1 MVGPEKGPAMTVLL
15 SNSGFHKACAFVEG
29 EGRALDAALLRY
41 NLGTGAAE
49 AVLTALAA
57 YQNPDGGFGHGLEP
71 DMASPASSALATSVG
86 LRLLR
91 SIDADG
97 GQPMVAGALAWLEKT
112 FDWNAG
118 VWPIITAAVDE
129 APHAPWWAWSK
140 DLAENWNGFRFNPSA
155 ELLGYLYAYRPSA
168 SAKLLS
174 AAEAR
179 MRRTIA
185 DTDVIEGAY
194 DLKCAARLAETPGV
208 PDDLRQPL
216 SELVIRSAVAH
227 DPDDEHF
234 PALELAPTPKSLL
247 AAPLAE
253 RMAPAADALIAA
265 QEEDGGWLFFWDWS
279 FVDATAWA
287 KAKRD
292 WRGSLT
298 RDTIEALRAWGRV
311 EGA

>member
-1 MVGPEKGPAMTVLL
+1 
-15 SNSGFHKACAFVEG
+15 
-29 EGRALDAALLRY
+29 
-41 NLGTGAAE
+41 
-49 AVLTALAA
+49 
-57 YQNPDGGFGHGLEP
+57 
-71 DMASPASSALATSVG
+71 
-86 LRLLR
+86 
-91 SIDADG
+91 
-97 GQPMVAGALAWLEKT
+97 
-112 FDWNAG
+112 
-118 VWPIITAAVDE
+118 
-129 APHAPWWAWSK
+129 
-140 DLAENWNGFRFNPSA
+140 
-155 ELLGYLYAYRPSA
+155 
-168 SAKLLS
+168 
-174 AAEAR
+174 

-253 RMAPAADALIAA
+253 RIAPAADALIAA

-292 WRGSLT
+292 WRGWLT
-298 RDTIEALRAWGRV
+298 REAIEALRAWGRV

>member
-1 MVGPEKGPAMTVLL
+1 MVA
-15 SNSGFHKACAFVEG
+15 SISSDRFHKACAFVEE

-41 NLGTGAAE
+41 DLGTGPAE
-49 AVLTALAA
+49 AVLTSLAA

-71 DMASPASSALATSVG
+71 DMASPASSALATSVA

-91 SIDADG
+91 QIDAGG
-97 GQPMVAGALAWLEKT
+97 GQPMVAAALSWLDNT
-112 FDWNAG
+112 FDWDAG

-155 ELLGYLYAYRPSA
+155 ELLGYLYAWRPHVSA
-168 SAKLLS
+168 RLLN
-174 AAEAR
+174 AAEAQ

-185 DTDVIEGAY
+185 ETKLIEGAY
-194 DLKCAARLAETPGV
+194 DLKCASRLAEAPGV

-216 SELVIRSAVAH
+216 TELVIHSAISH
-227 DPDDEHF
+227 DPNDEHF

-247 AAPLAE
+247 AAPLTE
-253 RMAPAADALIAA
+253 RIGPAADAVIAS
-265 QEEDGGWLFFWDWS
+265 QQEDGGWLFFWDWS
-279 FVDATAWA
+279 FVDAKAWA

-298 RDTIEALRAWGRV
+298 RDTIEALKAWGRV